1 MSTNISNVV
10 KPQMFMLTEL
20 IEIEIKTR
28 FSHMYL

>member
-10 KPQMFMLTEL
+10 KPQKFVLTEL
-20 IEIEIKTR
+20 NEIEIKTR